1 MNQQLLLLSEENEE
15 AKKLPNHLNGDQQLL
30 KGNTPRA
37 NVKAASPMAVQAHI
51 EDIGGREA
59 THGMVQIQ
67 QKKRN
72 KSWHMIGS
80 IQQQWGERDD
90 PEISVEVQKEKNVP
104 SVTVD
109 VQQHWNH
116 NGKIL
121 SAPARRIQQNVKKE
135 ILSPC
140 VTMQLEENLGG
151 EMSLENIHW
160 QFSNTPKT
168 ISSVKQQAQHGE
180 EIIAAE
186 MKQQQEEAGAPG
198 MDSKDV
204 RQEAKESI
212 LKETLP
218 QQLRWNQDSKQL
230 MLENILLE
238 EQKENKL
245 KKIVTEKKL
254 HNKTPNA
261 ESTGTLSAHLGNE
274 NKEDSKKAS
283 SEFLQKNVL
292 DLQLP
297 SLNKGAQNIFV
308 EEKEPGHK
316 EQIIYKKTQ
325 KSHIPNY
332 FVAIPITNDQVS
344 D

>member
-15 AKKLPNHLNGDQQLL
+15 AKKLPNYLNGGQQLL
-30 KGNTPRA
+30 KGNTPQA
-37 NVKAASPMAVQAHI
+37 IIKAVSPMAVQAHI

-72 KSWHMIGS
+72 KSRHMIGS

-90 PEISVEVQKEKNVP
+90 PEISIEVQKEKNVP

-109 VQQHWNH
+109 VQQYWNQ
-116 NGKIL
+116 NGKIS
-121 SAPARRIQQNVKKE
+121 SAPARIQQNVKKE
-135 ILSPC
+135 ILSQC

-160 QFSNTPKT
+160 QFSNTAEN

-186 MKQQQEEAGAPG
+186 MKQQQAEEGAPG

-204 RQEAKESI
+204 QEAKESI

-230 MLENILLE
+230 MLENFLQE
-238 EQKENKL
+238 ENKL
-245 KKIVTEKKL
+245 KKMVTEKKL
-254 HNKTPNA
+254 HNETPNA
-261 ESTGTLSAHLGNE
+261 ESTGTLIAHLGNE
-274 NKEDSKKAS
+274 NEEDSKKAS

-292 DLQLP
+292 AQQLP
-297 SLNKGAQNIFV
+297 SLNKGAQKIV
-308 EEKEPGHK
+308 IEEKEPGHK
-316 EQIIYKKTQ
+316 EQIIYKKQ
-325 KSHIPNY
+325 KSHMPNY